1 VNAAKPV
8 ARATPLAAK
17 RAPRR
22 SHARAG
28 EKANADATVIDR
40 GASQTL
46 RAQLRLREL
55 IVGGGLP
62 AGERIP
68 ELTLVERLGVS
79 RTPVRAA
86 LQRLQ
91 EEGLLEAL
99 SGGGYA
105 VRAFDE
111 SDIADAIELR
121 GTLEGLAARLAAER
135 GINSMQ
141 RHDAL
146 ECLGAIDALLAESTA
161 LSAAGFARYVQHNR
175 DFHALLAEM
184 SGSALVRRQIE
195 RAITLP
201 FASPNA
207 FVMVHTTG
215 PQARDT
221 LVVAQSQHHA
231 VLAAI
236 ERREGARAA
245 ALMQEHAQ
253 IARANLREALQS
265 RQALQRVPGARLIRR
280 SGR

>member
-1 VNAAKPV
+1 MARTMSRSAARPTKASS
-8 ARATPLAAK
+8 ARSTD
-17 RAPRR
+17 PR
-22 SHARAG
+22 
-28 EKANADATVIDR
+28 D

-62 AGERIP
+62 PGERIP

-91 EEGLLEAL
+91 EEGLLESL
-99 SGGGYA
+99 SGGGFA
-105 VRAFDE
+105 VREFDE
-111 SDIADAIELR
+111 SDIHDAIELR

-135 GINSMQ
+135 GISAMQ
-141 RHDAL
+141 RHDAQ
-146 ECLGAIDALLAESTA
+146 ECLLAIDTLLAESPA
-161 LSAAGFARYVQHNR
+161 LSAAGFARYVKHNG

-207 FVMVHTTG
+207 FVLVQATG

-221 LVVAQSQHHA
+221 LVVAQAQHHA
-231 VLAAI
+231 VMAAI

-245 ALMQEHAQ
+245 ALMHEHAQ
-253 IARANLREALQS
+253 IAHANLREALLS

-280 SGR
+280 RRSEP